1 MSLLS
6 SPYLLV
12 SVSFSS
18 KTGVSMA
25 LAPWRSNTLSITCAG
40 DKQAQNSST
49 AGYKSWGYTGRMSG
63 RLLSGGDNQQAARE
77 HPEEAR
83 PLSLD

>member
-49 AGYKSWGYTGRMSG
+49 AGYKSWTINRPRENTQRRPGPC
-63 RLLSGGDNQQAARE
+63 LLIE
-77 HPEEAR
+77 HA
-83 PLSLD
+83 

>member
-25 LAPWRSNTLSITCAG
+25 LAPWRSKTLSITCAG
-40 DKQAQNSST
+40 GELAQSPST
-49 AGYKSWGYTGRMSG
+49 GGYTSWADSGQISG
-63 RLLSGGDNQQAARE
+63 RLSGGHSQ
-77 HPEEAR
+77 
-83 PLSLD
+83 